1 MRTIPHLLHE
11 HPFFAG
17 LPAES
22 IDLVS
27 GCATNIRFRTGEYL
41 FREGEPADTFY
52 VVRHGRVAVEA
63 RTPTRSTVIDTTEA
77 GEVLGWSWL
86 VPPYRWTFDARAVDD
101 VRAVRFDGACLR
113 DNVRGRPRARV
124 RLPPAG
130 RPGHVG
136 GPALG
141 QAAPPRPLRPAV
153 SPAMNTR
160 GDPAPP
166 S

>member
-1 MRTIPHLLHE
+1 MRTIPQLLDE

-22 IDLVS
+22 IDMVA
-27 GCATNIRFRTGEYL
+27 GCAINIRVRAGQYL

-63 RTPTRSTVIDTTEA
+63 RTPTRSIVIDTTDE

-86 VPPYRWTFDARAVDD
+86 VPPYRWTFDARAVGD

-113 DNVRGRPRARV
+113 DKCAEDPVLGYAFLQRVVPVLSADLHSARV
-124 RLPPAG
+124 RLLDLYG
-130 RPGHVG
+130 RP
-136 GPALG
+136 
-141 QAAPPRPLRPAV
+141 
-153 SPAMNTR
+153 
-160 GDPAPP
+160 
-166 S
+166 